1 MVRGC
6 PLYKI
11 ESVEIDGFWHRFDVA
26 CSFNSDVNIIIGKN
40 GTGKTTFMNI
50 LHAVLAAD
58 VYALEENEFESAK
71 VTLGQ
76 GGRKRTIK
84 AAKIEDDG
92 YPFPLIE
99 YQISK
104 RKFRIRLMGVEER
117 RYPTSIRRRFQEEAA
132 VVRHELAELVA
143 VTSLSVYRLRHD
155 DDYEVRDN
163 RGTRVVSP
171 VDYRLGQA
179 LRGLTQYQLELS
191 QKARGVSAKLQ
202 TDVLASILY
211 GEEDAQDVGY
221 ELSFDKSS
229 EQNRLTSAY
238 AQLNSLNSE
247 IRKKIRFHVN
257 AIDET
262 IDSITSDKLG
272 DGAAA
277 RKVVDIKPL
286 EALRKT
292 RRIID
297 LSLSAKNK
305 TQEIYSQVD
314 KFLSIV
320 REFIPD
326 KVFEFEAGRLVIK
339 TAHGEVGHERLS
351 SGEKQLIIL
360 LIEALLQDCRPHV
373 FLADEPELSLHIAW
387 QRMVLPAVKDLNPS
401 AQIIAATHSPE
412 VASKY
417 PDSIFDME
425 SMVHG

>member
-1 MVRGC
+1 M
-6 PLYKI
+6 YKI
-11 ESVEIDGFWHRFDVA
+11 DRVEIDGFWHRFDAA
-26 CSFNSDVNIIIGKN
+26 CSFNPDVNIIIGKN

-50 LHAVLAAD
+50 LHAVLAVD
-58 VYALEENEFESAK
+58 VYSLEENDFETAK
-71 VTLGQ
+71 ITLINGKQ
-76 GGRKRTIK
+76 KRTIK
-84 AAKIEDDG
+84 ATKLEDER
-92 YPFPLIE
+92 YPFAIIE
-99 YQISK
+99 YQISQ
-104 RKFRIRLMGVEER
+104 RKFTLRLMGLQER
-117 RYPTSIRRRFQEEAA
+117 RYPTSIRRRFQEEALDL
-132 VVRHELAELVA
+132 RHELEGLVS
-143 VTSLSVYRLRHD
+143 VSSLSVYRLRHD

-191 QKARGVSAKLQ
+191 QKAREVSAKLQ

-211 GEEDAQDVGY
+211 GEEDAKDVGY
-221 ELSFDKSS
+221 KLLFDKSE
-229 EQNRLTSAY
+229 EQSRLISAY
-238 AQLNSLNSE
+238 AQLNSLNTE

-262 IDSITSDKLG
+262 ITSITGNIKSKDESSVKKG
-272 DGAAA
+272 
-277 RKVVDIKPL
+277 VDIKPL

-297 LSLSAKNK
+297 LSLEAKTS
-305 TQEIYSQVD
+305 TQEIYSQID
-314 KFLSIV
+314 KFLAIIK
-320 REFIPD
+320 EFITD
-326 KVFEFEAGRLVIK
+326 KTFEFESGNLVIK
-339 TAHGEVGHERLS
+339 TAHGEVSHERLS

-360 LIEALLQDCRPHV
+360 LVEALLQGCRPHV

-417 PDSIFDME
+417 PESIFDME
-425 SMVHG
+425 SLVNG